1 MLGLSCSAG
10 VSLVGESRAY
20 SLVAVRGL
28 LIAVTSL
35 FGEHRLQGTRASV
48 VATLRL
54 LSMGSVVAVHG
65 LSLHVQSSQTRDGTC
80 VHQVLY

>member
-1 MLGLSCSAG
+1 MH
-10 VSLVGESRAY
+10 E
-20 SLVAVRGL
+20 L
-28 LIAVTSL
+28 LIAMASL
-35 FGEHRLQGTRASV
+35 IAEHRLQGARASV